1 MRRVLVVAAL
11 VTLVTGAV
19 LVAGQQPTLPGEP
32 QHQFGASVTPAFE
45 GWFNNKD
52 GSKSLLIGYFN
63 RNLNEDI
70 DVPIG
75 PNNRIEPGGP
85 DLGQPT
91 HFLPGRQWGMFT
103 VAAPRDFKPADK
115 FVWSITSNG
124 QTTQIPQIRFEK

>member
-1 MRRVLVVAAL
+1 MTNTPRGSRNTSPRAGILNSNRGSVKRVLPVAAL
-11 VTLVTGAV
+11 VALVTSAV

-75 PNNRIEPGGP
+75 PNNHFEPGP
-85 DLGQPT
+85 ADRGQPT
-91 HFLPGRQWGMFT
+91 HFLAG
-103 VAAPRDFKPADK
+103 
-115 FVWSITSNG
+115 
-124 QTTQIPQIRFEK
+124 